1 MKSAFFSRWSLLTI
15 VFLTLSGMALADASR
30 PDHYHGKPAET
41 LEQAVTNFRDANQDL
56 ARLLEGDLNNADI
69 AAIHETTYTLENALA
84 KLQQELAQLAET
96 LEAVHVASEKV
107 DRETLKTQGA
117 DYLRVT
123 RELEKL
129 GAAKPQ

>member
-1 MKSAFFSRWSLLTI
+1 MKSAFFSRWSLLAI
-15 VFLTLSGMALADASR
+15 VFLALPGIAQADASR

-56 ARLLEGDLNNADI
+56 ARLLDGDLNNTDV

-96 LEAVHVASEKV
+96 LEAVHIASEQV

-129 GAAKPQ
+129 GTAKTQ